1 MPTQRFYTT
10 RIVHHGKGA
19 LSSLPEEIARLGGIN
34 PGIVTDSHLV
44 DAGIRDRVEKTG
56 LRATGWLETEPVEP
70 GIDSV
75 SECVNFLKNHDLV
88 IAIGG
93 GSVIDTAKMASI
105 MVTNGGELTDY
116 FSGKSAAKRGIPLIA
131 VPTTAGT
138 GSEATPS
145 AVIKSPEDG
154 AKRGIRFDLLLPESA
169 VLDPELTW
177 SLPGSLTASTGV
189 DALTHAVEA
198 YVAKQATLMSDMAAE
213 RAIELI
219 AAYLRRAVA
228 KGDDEEAREG
238 MLMASYL
245 AGIAICV
252 AGVGAVHAL
261 AHTVGGIHSIGHGV
275 ANSIFLPA
283 VMKFNGD
290 SRREKFT
297 KMALLLGES
306 TEGPDVETAAERAVR
321 ALTKDLG
328 IPQRL
333 RELGVSRE
341 DLGPIGNRCLATQ
354 DRILANNPRKV
365 DPESAA
371 ALLNQVY

>member
-1 MPTQRFYTT
+1 
-10 RIVHHGKGA
+10 
-19 LSSLPEEIARLGGIN
+19 
-34 PGIVTDSHLV
+34 
-44 DAGIRDRVEKTG
+44 
-56 LRATGWLETEPVEP
+56 
-70 GIDSV
+70 
-75 SECVNFLKNHDLV
+75 
-88 IAIGG
+88 
-93 GSVIDTAKMASI
+93 
-105 MVTNGGELTDY
+105 
-116 FSGKSAAKRGIPLIA
+116 
-131 VPTTAGT
+131 
-138 GSEATPS
+138 
-145 AVIKSPEDG
+145 
-154 AKRGIRFDLLLPESA
+154 
-169 VLDPELTW
+169 
-177 SLPGSLTASTGV
+177 
-189 DALTHAVEA
+189 
-198 YVAKQATLMSDMAAE
+198 
-213 RAIELI
+213 
-219 AAYLRRAVA
+219 
-228 KGDDEEAREG
+228 
-238 MLMASYL
+238 MASYL